1 MSRPLFYAPRLA
13 PKAAL
18 HTATML
24 EAWHQAG
31 IERADLAVRTA
42 NGAML
47 WTADCPLDHLPL
59 AFARAHNVQQADIY
73 VRPARGSPWPM
84 VFLDDVAA
92 PMARRI
98 ARKYATLAVHTSA
111 HGGCHLWLRLSCAL
125 NEPQRCHVQRWLIPR
140 VGADPGSVSGEH
152 LGRLAGMKNWKRGG
166 QWVNILHRPNAHR
179 SAWDPTPALQSA
191 SHVQRSVIAPC
202 APPHPSGVD
211 RSESAREWGWVCGAL
226 EAGLSPVVVYQ
237 RLLEHASARRGPDA
251 ERYARYTLA
260 RALRHTSKRH

>member
-1 MSRPLFYAPRLA
+1 
-13 PKAAL
+13 
-18 HTATML
+18 
-24 EAWHQAG
+24 
-31 IERADLAVRTA
+31 
-42 NGAML
+42 
-47 WTADCPLDHLPL
+47 
-59 AFARAHNVQQADIY
+59 
-73 VRPARGSPWPM
+73 M

-140 VGADPGSVSGEH
+140 IGADPGSVSGEH

>member
-98 ARKYATLAVHTSA
+98 ASKYATLAVHTSA

-140 VGADPGSVSGEH
+140 IGADPGSVSGEH

>member
-1 MSRPLFYAPRLA
+1 MSRPLSCAPPIA

-18 HTATML
+18 HTTTML

-31 IERADLAVRTA
+31 IERADLAVRKR

-47 WTADCPLDHLPL
+47 WSADCPLDHLPL
-59 AFARAHNVQQADIY
+59 AFASAHNVQQADIY

-84 VFLDDVAA
+84 VFLDDVAVT
-92 PMARRI
+92 MAQRV
-98 ARKYATLAVHTSA
+98 AKHYATLLVHTSTQ
-111 HGGCHLWLRLSCAL
+111 GGCHLWLRLTRAL
-125 NEPQRCHVQRWLIPR
+125 DEQQRRHVQRWLIPR
-140 VGADPGSVSGEH
+140 LGADPGSVSGEH

-166 QWVNILHRPNAHR
+166 QWVNILHRPNAHS

-191 SHVQRSVIAPC
+191 PHVQRSVIAPC

-226 EAGLSPVVVYQ
+226 EAGLAPVVVYQ

-251 ERYARYTLA
+251 ERYARHTIA
-260 RALRHTSKRH
+260 RAIRHTSTRR